1 MTPIRKKLIDL
12 RGCIDKILEAPL
24 ESAASIKA
32 EVVQS
37 ISMDKDAIEALGAL
51 SDKIDGNV
59 FFVQAAQINAQVI
72 KNSAAALRH
81 LTDIERYCYENGVSL
96 DQNLDD
102 LLKKGWKLPQIEQL
116 IRDKCFEIM
125 ERKVK
130 NIEGKSNKAEVA
142 RRLGINRTTYIE
154 RKKRLIKD

>member
-24 ESAASIKA
+24 ESATSIKA

-37 ISMDKDAIEALGAL
+37 ISMDKDAIKALGAL
-51 SDKIDGNV
+51 SEQIDGNV

-72 KNSAAALRH
+72 KHSAAALRH
-81 LTDIERYCYENGVSL
+81 LTDIERYCYENGLSL
-96 DQNLDD
+96 DQNLDE

-116 IRDKCFEIM
+116 IRDKCYEII

-130 NIEGKSNKAEVA
+130 DVEGKINQAEVA
-142 RRLGINRTTYIE
+142 RQLGVKRTTYIE
-154 RKKRLIKD
+154 SKKRLIKD

>member
-24 ESAASIKA
+24 ESATNIKA

-51 SDKIDGNV
+51 SERIDGNV

-72 KNSAAALRH
+72 KHSAAALRH
-81 LTDIERYCYENGVSL
+81 LTEIERYCYENGLSL
-96 DQNLDD
+96 DQILDE
-102 LLKKGWKLPQIEQL
+102 LIKKGWKLPQIEQL
-116 IRDKCFEIM
+116 VRDKCYEIV
-125 ERKVK
+125 ERKVTDD
-130 NIEGKSNKAEVA
+130 EGKQNHAEVA
-142 RRLGINRTTYIE
+142 RRLGIKRTTYVE
-154 RKKRLIKD
+154 SRKRLIGD

>member
-51 SDKIDGNV
+51 SYTIMSTTSLPRTGGHPGGSDRRRRHISCCCSSVRTWSRMWYTFSLKALGSRTPTWCISTRFPIFNTCIWRERRLPTKRSGNSRR
-59 FFVQAAQINAQVI
+59 NAQ
-72 KNSAAALRH
+72 
-81 LTDIERYCYENGVSL
+81 
-96 DQNLDD
+96 
-102 LLKKGWKLPQIEQL
+102 
-116 IRDKCFEIM
+116 
-125 ERKVK
+125 
-130 NIEGKSNKAEVA
+130 
-142 RRLGINRTTYIE
+142 TYQ
-154 RKKRLIKD
+154 

>member
-24 ESAASIKA
+24 ESSASIKA

-51 SDKIDGNV
+51 SEKIDGNV

-72 KNSAAALRH
+72 KHSAAALRH
-81 LTDIERYCYENGVSL
+81 LTDIEKYCYENGLSL
-96 DQNLDD
+96 DQVLDE
-102 LLKKGWKLPQIEQL
+102 LLKKGWRLPQIEEL
-116 IRDKCFEIM
+116 VRDKCFEIM
-125 ERKVK
+125 EHKVAD
-130 NIEGKSNKAEVA
+130 EDGKVNKTEVA
-142 RRLGINRTTYIE
+142 KRLGIKRTTYFHQ
-154 RKKRLIKD
+154 KNRLISN

>member
-142 RRLGINRTTYIE
+142 RRLGIKRTTYIE
-154 RKKRLIKD
+154 SKKRLIKD